1 MGGYRLPQSQP
12 TLCGIECYRGYGLSP
27 PFHSHISLLLPG
39 SRNYKIEDMEES
51 SKGAKRNRQRSS
63 SSMAGYFHDPCQ
75 NFSAPRDHFCQSS
88 NFTHATSPKATAVE
102 QPLKH
107 GRDCY
112 YIQSSW
118 PPSISKGLAASP
130 GKIDK
135 IKTSHNS
142 QRSGWSV
149 AWQWSRTR
157 QSIIRKNNATD
168 FLSTRSFNGYPQ
180 EITFE
185 ANCSQEN
192 SRKEIDPINPDNFS
206 QSGYSYGYF
215 SNDIQH
221 SHSQQKRLSMSV
233 HRSSTSLSHKYQPKS
248 FQQLVGHEINIKV
261 ISNAIQGS
269 KVAQLYL
276 FHGPS
281 GTGKTS
287 IARVFAMALLCES
300 TSPEKPC
307 WTCRGC
313 SRSLYMMKLCSG
325 NRTTGFQRISTLL
338 QRTSLAQAVPGFKV
352 FIIEESHSLTVEAW
366 DDLLGILENINSATF
381 IFVLIADD
389 ANTIP
394 ESISS
399 KCQKFSFPK
408 LNNKDVALKLARIVA
423 QEAITIEKDAVG
435 LIVAK
440 AEGSLKEAEH
450 ILGQLILLGPRIT
463 SSMVQQLVGLVP
475 KSKLTNLLK
484 AALSGDARK
493 TVITAKELIASGV
506 EAEVIVYQLTSLI
519 TNILTITSPA
529 HSGID
534 GPSKDEES
542 LETESQFK
550 DTQSE
555 NLCHALK
562 ILLEAEKQHRS
573 SFANI
578 TWIISDGISSGIS
591 FSKRTVQSSGDT
603 IQSHSRNLAS
613 HHCNIKTCVQQS
625 TRSRDLKIKSKGKG
639 VESELYL
646 ANTKDMDEIWLNI
659 LERIESKDMKEFL
672 SSHVKLASLTVSTA
686 NVIVHLMFK
695 KAEDKLAAQ
704 MSEESIS
711 KALETAIGKLEPPL
725 VNNAQHAELKDNTL
739 ISEMQATRETKTRSQ
754 ILPCF
759 GPLMQENQMR
769 ASTGPT
775 NNSLGKDQFLLDI
788 AQILR
793 NEEPEHKWLSLS
805 FFQQNDASVEPY
817 SQDILYENANGDK
830 ENRAKKD
837 PELRKNS
844 SKVHEVNN
852 LHKNRESM

>member
-1 MGGYRLPQSQP
+1 
-12 TLCGIECYRGYGLSP
+12 
-27 PFHSHISLLLPG
+27 
-39 SRNYKIEDMEES
+39 MEES

-149 AWQWSRTR
+149 AWQWSRMR

-221 SHSQQKRLSMSV
+221 SHSQQKRLSMSE

-261 ISNAIQGS
+261 ISNAIQGN

-325 NRTTGFQRISTLL
+325 TRTTGFQRISTLL
-338 QRTSLAQAVPGFKV
+338 QRTSFAQAVPGFKV

-423 QEAITIEKDAVG
+423 QEAITIEKDAVE

-463 SSMVQQLVGLVP
+463 SSMVQQLVG
-475 KSKLTNLLK
+475 
-484 AALSGDARK
+484 A
-493 TVITAKELIASGV
+493 
-506 EAEVIVYQLTSLI
+506 
-519 TNILTITSPA
+519 
-529 HSGID
+529 
-534 GPSKDEES
+534 
-542 LETESQFK
+542 F
-550 DTQSE
+550 
-555 NLCHALK
+555 
-562 ILLEAEKQHRS
+562 
-573 SFANI
+573 SFNF
-578 TWIISDGISSGIS
+578 SIS
-591 FSKRTVQSSGDT
+591 FHAPPYPLQKRHSS
-603 IQSHSRNLAS
+603 SM
-613 HHCNIKTCVQQS
+613 S
-625 TRSRDLKIKSKGKG
+625 TTFHKR
-639 VESELYL
+639 
-646 ANTKDMDEIWLNI
+646 
-659 LERIESKDMKEFL
+659 
-672 SSHVKLASLTVSTA
+672 
-686 NVIVHLMFK
+686 
-695 KAEDKLAAQ
+695 
-704 MSEESIS
+704 EEC
-711 KALETAIGKLEPPL
+711 L
-725 VNNAQHAELKDNTL
+725 
-739 ISEMQATRETKTRSQ
+739 
-754 ILPCF
+754 
-759 GPLMQENQMR
+759 
-769 ASTGPT
+769 
-775 NNSLGKDQFLLDI
+775 
-788 AQILR
+788 
-793 NEEPEHKWLSLS
+793 
-805 FFQQNDASVEPY
+805 
-817 SQDILYENANGDK
+817 
-830 ENRAKKD
+830 
-837 PELRKNS
+837 
-844 SKVHEVNN
+844 
-852 LHKNRESM
+852 